1 MDTNYT
7 PARFSQR
14 YADKNIWYELNPIL
28 AEGEIGIE
36 SDTGFFKIGDG
47 KIDAIEAG
55 SCQQTDGLQ
64 IAQLCVHRRC
74 GHGEFHKKSPF
85 FLFSIQPAAGKCKP
99 QGRLFQ
105 ADDAKCVV
113 C

>member
-1 MDTNYT
+1 MSNINDLSSNIMMDTNYT

-47 KIDAIEAG
+47 KTPWNDLQYDISSTKLFKTDIDNKNNVLGIIIDCGDATAAIARINRKE
-55 SCQQTDGLQ
+55 SN
-64 IAQLCVHRRC
+64 
-74 GHGEFHKKSPF
+74 
-85 FLFSIQPAAGKCKP
+85 
-99 QGRLFQ
+99 
-105 ADDAKCVV
+105 
-113 C
+113 

>member
-47 KIDAIEAG
+47 K
-55 SCQQTDGLQ
+55 TDWNNL
-64 IAQLCVHRRC
+64 
-74 GHGEFHKKSPF
+74 
-85 FLFSIQPAAGKCKP
+85 
-99 QGRLFQ
+99 
-105 ADDAKCVV
+105 
-113 C
+113 